1 MTVFNFT
8 ELVQDPLPQI
18 ESAALGAD
26 ADNPF
31 VEADVG
37 KIVKIA
43 ASNNYILGTAG
54 DEIEGFVKSIEPYTV
69 NDGWSFGS
77 VQRSGRMTVEVG
89 ATEASTVVPGDLV
102 VCDTQAALGTAGLP
116 QVQSG
121 SPTTFLWRCIR
132 VVTGTGVSGDTVLI
146 ERV

>member
-121 SPTTFLWRCIR
+121 APTTFLWRCIR
-132 VVTGTGVSGDTVLI
+132 VVTGTGASGDTVLI